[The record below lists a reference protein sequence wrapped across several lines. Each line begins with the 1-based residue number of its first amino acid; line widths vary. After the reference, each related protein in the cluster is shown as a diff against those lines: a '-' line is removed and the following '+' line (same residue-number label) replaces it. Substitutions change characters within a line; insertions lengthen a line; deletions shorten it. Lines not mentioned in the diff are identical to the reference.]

1 LALQGKWDL
10 KDTIQNGRSNEV
22 SVKGLATIKQESL
35 EIHRTR
41 PGKYSRKFVPQSKR
55 NTSENKKDKCQTCTS
70 WRCKGGKECI
80 AQKGECY
87 SCQKK
92 GHYSGAAVCKKKHS
106 HATRKV
112 DASDENNTDSEASDL
127 SDVEANVSRL
137 FSRIP
142 TVRFVGKVRKND
154 SVRRTKSRYEFEV
167 IVKSKKIKVYADTGA
182 EINVMS
188 KKMANNSKLKN
199 YPTKMAI
206 KPYNSNTK
214 PCFGET
220 VATFT
225 FCENVA
231 NVKFY
236 IIDAKLETLISG
248 PDAKNSIF

>member
-1 LALQGKWDL
+1 
-10 KDTIQNGRSNEV
+10 
-22 SVKGLATIKQESL
+22 
-35 EIHRTR
+35 
-41 PGKYSRKFVPQSKR
+41 
-55 NTSENKKDKCQTCTS
+55 
-70 WRCKGGKECI
+70 
-80 AQKGECY
+80 
-87 SCQKK
+87 
-92 GHYSGAAVCKKKHS
+92 
-106 HATRKV
+106 
-112 DASDENNTDSEASDL
+112 
-127 SDVEANVSRL
+127 
-137 FSRIP
+137 
-142 TVRFVGKVRKND
+142 
-154 SVRRTKSRYEFEV
+154 
-167 IVKSKKIKVYADTGA
+167 
-182 EINVMS
+182 MS